1 MNNNDLLSMA
11 FRNLKRRKVRSLL
24 SIVGVVIGTTSIV
37 VMLSLG
43 IGLNEGNKK
52 QVEKYENLHIIQV
65 MNPGGINRQTGEKI
79 VLDDTALRNILAI
92 PGATE
97 ATPILQQSLRIV
109 AGKYVADAT
118 VIGIRASA
126 MEEFNYKVKE
136 GGRILRAGDKNAM
149 VFGEDVLYD
158 FYNPKKSDYAPYV
171 PPDENGNRPKPT
183 VDVFSGKLFMTGDME
198 YGDKK
203 RRNPDS
209 NSGPGTDA
217 DKKKFKQY
225 PIKAV
230 GVLETSNGSMG
241 YQVMMD
247 YDYLSKIL
255 EEVQSV
261 RGDRPQT
268 SKKKSYDEVAV
279 YVKDVKDV
287 KSVLES
293 IREMGFETYSPQD
306 WLNQVEE
313 QGKLIQGI
321 LGGIGAISL
330 LVAAIGITNTMIM
343 SIYERTREIGVMKV
357 IGANLKD
364 IRNLFLLE
372 AALIG
377 VSGGVIGVM
386 FSYLIS
392 FAINKLLTSFF
403 AENMMG
409 TEGSDLSIIPF
420 SIVILAIVFSTAIGV
435 LSGYYPANRAMK
447 ISALESLKNE

>member
-1 MNNNDLLSMA
+1 MNNYDLLSMA

-65 MNPGGINRQTGEKI
+65 MNPGGVNRQTGEKI
-79 VLDDTALRNILAI
+79 VLDDKALRNILAI

-97 ATPILQQSLRIV
+97 ATPIIQQSLRIV
-109 AGKYVADAT
+109 SGKYVADAT

-126 MEEFNYKVKE
+126 MKEFNYKVKE

-158 FYNPKKSDYAPYV
+158 FYNPKKTDFAPYV
-171 PPDENGNRPKPT
+171 EPDENGNRPKPT
-183 VDVFSGKLFMTGDME
+183 VDVFSGKLFLTGDLE
-198 YGDKK
+198 YGNKK
-203 RRNPDS
+203 RRDGES
-209 NSGPGTDA
+209 NSGSGTDA
-217 DKKKFKQY
+217 DKKKYKQY

-230 GVLETSNGSMG
+230 GVLESSGSSTG

-255 EEVQSV
+255 EEVQSS
-261 RGDRPQT
+261 RGERLLS
-268 SKKKSYDEVAV
+268 SKKKSYEQVSV
-279 YVKDVKDV
+279 YVKDVEDV
-287 KSVLES
+287 KSVLQS
-293 IREMGFETYSPQD
+293 IKDMGFETMSPQD
-306 WLNQVEE
+306 WLDQVEE
-313 QGKLIQGI
+313 QGRLIQGV
-321 LGGIGAISL
+321 LGGIGAIAL

-377 VSGGVIGVM
+377 VAGGVIGVV

-392 FAINKLLTSFF
+392 FAINIFLAPFF
-403 AENMMG
+403 SQNMMG
-409 TEGSDLSIIPF
+409 AEGSNLSIIPF
-420 SIVILAIVFSTAIGV
+420 SIVILAIIFSTGIGV

>member
-65 MNPGGINRQTGEKI
+65 MNPGGVNRQTGEKI
-79 VLDDTALRNILAI
+79 VLDDAALRNILAI
-92 PGATE
+92 PGATA
-97 ATPILQQSLRIV
+97 ATPVLEQSLRIV
-109 AGKYVADAT
+109 SGKYVADAT
-118 VIGIRASA
+118 VIGIRSST
-126 MEEFNYKVKE
+126 MEAFNYKVKE
-136 GGRILRAGDKNAM
+136 GGRTLRAGDKNAM
-149 VFGEDVLYD
+149 VFGQDVLYE
-158 FYNPKKSDYAPYV
+158 FYNPKKSDYPAYV
-171 PPDENGNRPKPT
+171 EPDENGNRPKPT
-183 VDVFSGKLFMTGDME
+183 VDIFSGKLFLTGDTE
-198 YGDKK
+198 YGNRK
-203 RRNPDS
+203 RRGSDS
-209 NSGPGTDA
+209 NPSTDA
-217 DKKKFKQY
+217 DKKKFKQH
-225 PIKAV
+225 PVKAV
-230 GVLETSNGSMG
+230 GVLETSSGSMG

-255 EEVQSV
+255 EEVQSA

-403 AENMMG
+403 VENMMG